1 MPPANLLSL
10 NSTAAPTAPCSAI
23 QISAWCSLTSPE
35 GSGRLRVRS
44 TWASTLRSRMSFQVQ
59 PAPRMAS
66 APRANSAI
74 RPASLSQSGA
84 AASASDHQQGNSS
97 SQMPIGRSQRAS
109 RP

>member
-1 MPPANLLSL
+1 M
-10 NSTAAPTAPCSAI
+10 AAPTADCSTI
-23 QISAWCSLTSPE
+23 QISALRSVTSPA

-44 TWASTLRSRMSFQVQ
+44 TWASTLRSTMSFQVQ

-66 APRANSAI
+66 APSANRAIQPIS
-74 RPASLSQSGA
+74 RPQSGA
-84 AASASDHQQGNSS
+84 APSAADHQQGSIS